1 MDVGSP
7 DEEADSID
15 DIDGHE
21 LDDINRH
28 IGELEEQELIRKRA
42 ANIYDVIG
50 LQRGGHTLH

>member
-1 MDVGSP
+1 MPVDGGSP
-7 DEEADSID
+7 EDDADSID

-28 IGELEEQELIRKRA
+28 IGELEEQELVRKRA

-50 LQRGGHTLH
+50 L